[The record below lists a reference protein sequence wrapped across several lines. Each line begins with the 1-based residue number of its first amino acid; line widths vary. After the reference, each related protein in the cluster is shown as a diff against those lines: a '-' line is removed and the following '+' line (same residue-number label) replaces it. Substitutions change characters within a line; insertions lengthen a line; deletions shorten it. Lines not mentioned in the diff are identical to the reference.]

1 MDMMGHGAVPDGM
14 AAGSRLFQYYIM
26 YYLFFNF

>member
-14 AAGSRLFQYYIM
+14 AAVPSFQYYIM